1 MSLSKYDSMKTKFA
15 LLTIMFSMLFYSCED
30 DLEKLPLLQTMDG
43 NYYTSEV
50 QAFEALVASYDPLQ
64 YNFSA
69 GVYHFRW
76 FLGNFTTNDV
86 IPGGSGPNDQPQ
98 LQAFNS
104 FSYVSSNIHL
114 NSDWTAQY
122 QGIYRT
128 NALIGM
134 LPGID
139 MNDSTKAQMMA
150 EGKFLRAFY
159 YFNLV
164 TAYGGVPFVD
174 HVLSPNEF
182 QMERAEEDEI
192 WDFIELNLD
201 EAIDDLRLRS
211 ELRFDDYGR
220 VTKGAARA
228 LLLKTLVYREKW
240 FEALTLGKIII
251 ATNQYSLAANYED
264 IFTIMGENGP
274 GSIFEIQRSSQG
286 GGYWGNV
293 NGANDGNLAVVY
305 QLPRGAYGGWGFNI
319 PQQSFVDEFESG
331 DPRLNATVFQ
341 IGDELCDRG
350 ILSKS
355 STGFEHDF
363 YSKKYFA
370 CRSEHELIN
379 IGDPVMNGE
388 VNDRVIRYAD
398 VLLLTAEA
406 AYYQGDE
413 TLAKNLINQVRARA
427 RKSASDPNTILPD
440 ITSNGQALLLDIYH
454 ERDVELGLEGEKFF
468 DLVRTGRAATELA
481 NLGFEEGKHEQFP
494 IPQRQIDLSG
504 GNMTQNEGY

>member
-1 MSLSKYDSMKTKFA
+1 MLLSKYNSMRIK
-15 LLTIMFSMLFYSCED
+15 LLLLSILASILFWSCED
-30 DLEKLPLLQTMDG
+30 ELEKLPLLQTMDG
-43 NYYTSEV
+43 NYYISET
-50 QAFEALVASYDPLQ
+50 QAFEAIVASYDPLQ

-76 FLGNFTTNDV
+76 FLGNFTTHDV

-104 FSYVSSNIHL
+104 FSYVPSNIHL

-128 NALIGM
+128 NALINM
-134 LPGID
+134 LPEIN
-139 MNDSTKAQMMA
+139 MNDSTKSQMMA

-164 TAYGGVPFVD
+164 TAYGGVPLVD
-174 HVLSPNEF
+174 HVLAPTEF
-182 QMERAEEDEI
+182 QMGRASEDEI
-192 WDFIELNLD
+192 WDFIELNLE
-201 EAIDDLRLRS
+201 EAIADLRLRS
-211 ELRFDDYGR
+211 ELSYDDHGR
-220 VTKGAARA
+220 ATKGAARA

-240 FEALTLGKIII
+240 SDAASLGEIII
-251 ATNQYSLAANYED
+251 NTNQYSLDADYED
-264 IFTIMGENGP
+264 IFTIAGENGP

-319 PQQSFVDEFESG
+319 PQQNFVNEFESG
-331 DPRLNATVFQ
+331 DPRLNASVFQ

-350 ILSKS
+350 TLSKS
-355 STGFEHDF
+355 STGFDHDY

-370 CRSEHELIN
+370 CRSEHELVS

-406 AYYQGDE
+406 HYHQGDE
-413 TLAKNLINQVRARA
+413 SEAKILVNQVRARA
-427 RKSASDPNTILPD
+427 RRSASDPDAVLAD
-440 ITSNGQALLLDIYH
+440 ITSSGATLLSAIYH

-468 DLVRTGRAATELA
+468 DLVRTGRAATILA
-481 NLGFEEGKHEQFP
+481 DLGFEEGTHEHFP

-504 GNMTQNEGY
+504 GNMTQNDGY